1 MRFCI
6 VCGNSE
12 DDVKH
17 LFCFPRS
24 ADRSQIWQEAMGM
37 KYRPLCG
44 HVRIC
49 NEHFTKD
56 RFVPC
61 TSVLRLKADAVPTIL
76 EVQKDHVMKGLDQI
90 ANKKVN
96 IISQY
101 IIKPE
106 PQTLLDTKSLS
117 NANSEVT
124 EHEKTN
130 SSQSP
135 SQRAVTPISS
145 TVRCR
150 RTLFKDVE
158 GLCSTQI
165 TPRKQKLMV
174 IVKRK
179 QGRIRK
185 LQKVCKQKGK
195 RIKTL
200 ENIAMN
206 NCFKGMPSTISNF
219 MMSQIRCAKRSPHG
233 RRWTL
238 DDKIMS
244 LAIYKRSPKCYALL
258 ERL

>member
-1 MRFCI
+1 MECEMTHVKPRRSVLFITLHALGLYLWVCVVSIIIIHRKMRFCI

-106 PQTLLDTKSLS
+106 PQVL
-117 NANSEVT
+117 
-124 EHEKTN
+124 
-130 SSQSP
+130 
-135 SQRAVTPISS
+135 
-145 TVRCR
+145 
-150 RTLFKDVE
+150 
-158 GLCSTQI
+158 
-165 TPRKQKLMV
+165 
-174 IVKRK
+174 
-179 QGRIRK
+179 
-185 LQKVCKQKGK
+185 
-195 RIKTL
+195 
-200 ENIAMN
+200 
-206 NCFKGMPSTISNF
+206 NF
-219 MMSQIRCAKRSPHG
+219 TYYSR
-233 RRWTL
+233 
-238 DDKIMS
+238 
-244 LAIYKRSPKCYALL
+244 
-258 ERL
+258 

>member
-6 VCGNSE
+6 VYGNSE

-106 PQTLLDTKSLS
+106 PQFSWNPYDLMLLVLI
-117 NANSEVT
+117 
-124 EHEKTN
+124 
-130 SSQSP
+130 QS
-135 SQRAVTPISS
+135 VF
-145 TVRCR
+145 VMKRC
-150 RTLFKDVE
+150 
-158 GLCSTQI
+158 GI
-165 TPRKQKLMV
+165 
-174 IVKRK
+174 
-179 QGRIRK
+179 
-185 LQKVCKQKGK
+185 
-195 RIKTL
+195 
-200 ENIAMN
+200 
-206 NCFKGMPSTISNF
+206 
-219 MMSQIRCAKRSPHG
+219 
-233 RRWTL
+233 
-238 DDKIMS
+238 
-244 LAIYKRSPKCYALL
+244 ALL
-258 ERL
+258 LL